1 MKEKQNQLLLAAALA
16 GVATVHL
23 GGAGAGE
30 QLRRAAEA
38 ANSGISPGEAWRR
51 ILFDRP
57 DPEDDADAGG

>member
-1 MKEKQNQLLLAAALA
+1 MKETQNHLLLAAALA

-38 ANSGISPGEAWRR
+38 AGSGTAPGEVWRR

-57 DPEDDADAGG
+57 EPDDESDPGA

>member
-1 MKEKQNQLLLAAALA
+1 MKERQNQLLLAAALA

-38 ANSGISPGEAWRR
+38 AKSGTAPGEVWRR

-57 DPEDDADAGG
+57 DPADETDPGA

>member
-1 MKEKQNQLLLAAALA
+1 MKERQNQLLLAATLA

-38 ANSGISPGEAWRR
+38 ANSGTSPGEVWRR

-57 DPEDDADAGG
+57 DPADEPDAGC

>member
-1 MKEKQNQLLLAAALA
+1 MKEKQNQLLLAATLA

-38 ANSGISPGEAWRR
+38 ANSGTSPGEVWRR

-57 DPEDDADAGG
+57 EPADDSDPGT